1 MLRGGSMACFAAHCG
16 AQVENLQF
24 VGDGLVL
31 QLLGGFVDPLLK
43 SGNLDF
49 DGPPAFVAYDVMVV
63 MLVRALAVEGLA
75 VDVDYV
81 ELALGG
87 HHLHIAVGGG
97 RADARAALAQDVG
110 DFLGRGESG

>member
-1 MLRGGSMACFAAHCG
+1 MLRRTLG

-63 MLVRALAVEGLA
+63 MLVRALAVEASPLTWLTSSSPW
-75 VDVDYV
+75 
-81 ELALGG
+81 EALICP
-87 HHLHIAVGGG
+87 L
-97 RADARAALAQDVG
+97 R
-110 DFLGRGESG
+110 

>member
-1 MLRGGSMACFAAHCG
+1 MLRRTLG

-31 QLLGGFVDPLLK
+31 QLLGGFDDPLLK

-63 MLVRALAVEGLA
+63 MLVRALAVEASPLTWITSSSPWEA
-75 VDVDYV
+75 IICT
-81 ELALGG
+81 L
-87 HHLHIAVGGG
+87 
-97 RADARAALAQDVG
+97 R
-110 DFLGRGESG
+110 

>member
-1 MLRGGSMACFAAHCG
+1 MLRRTLG

-49 DGPPAFVAYDVMVV
+49 DGPPRIRGIRCD
-63 MLVRALAVEGLA
+63 
-75 VDVDYV
+75 
-81 ELALGG
+81 GG
-87 HHLHIAVGGG
+87 
-97 RADARAALAQDVG
+97 DAGPSTR
-110 DFLGRGESG
+110 GRGPRR

>member
-1 MLRGGSMACFAAHCG
+1 
-16 AQVENLQF
+16 
-24 VGDGLVL
+24 
-31 QLLGGFVDPLLK
+31 
-43 SGNLDF
+43 
-49 DGPPAFVAYDVMVV
+49 VMVV

-97 RADARAALAQDVG
+97 RADARAALAG
-110 DFLGRGESG
+110 CR

>member
-1 MLRGGSMACFAAHCG
+1 MLRRTLG

-24 VGDGLVL
+24 VDDGLVL
-31 QLLGGFVDPLLK
+31 QLLGGFIDPLLK

-49 DGPPAFVAYDVMVV
+49 DGPPASVAYDVMVV

>member
-1 MLRGGSMACFAAHCG
+1 MLRRTLG

-63 MLVRALAVEGLA
+63 MLVRALAVEGL
-75 VDVDYV
+75 
-81 ELALGG
+81 E
-87 HHLHIAVGGG
+87 IG
-97 RADARAALAQDVG
+97 RAHV
-110 DFLGRGESG
+110 